1 MENNQT
7 DLFRI
12 ISELGVASEV
22 ELQVKTMQPLIVLR
36 GDLKKLE
43 DDGLVRRKP
52 MFFNRAYGDGLELTS
67 KGFKSS
73 RNPA

>member
-7 DLFRI
+7 DLVRI

-36 GDLKKLE
+36 GDLKKL
-43 DDGLVRRKP
+43 
-52 MFFNRAYGDGLELTS
+52 
-67 KGFKSS
+67 
-73 RNPA
+73 